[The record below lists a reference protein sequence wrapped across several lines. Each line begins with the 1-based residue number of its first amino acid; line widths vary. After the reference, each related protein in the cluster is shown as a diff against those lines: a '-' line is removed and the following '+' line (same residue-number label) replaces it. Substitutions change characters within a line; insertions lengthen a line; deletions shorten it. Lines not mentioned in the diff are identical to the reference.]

1 MSSQDTEA
9 EATEANGSDSTR
21 RRYLQVAGMV
31 GTGGLSMLAG
41 CGGDGG
47 SNQPDDG
54 TADESGDGT
63 PSGNESNELEIIHHW
78 TRGADGKAFSE
89 FLTQFKKEYPDVR
102 ILENTL
108 AGQAGAGVKTVVT
121 KRLVNNDPPST
132 FQGLAGKYM
141 QPFSD
146 HLQPIG
152 DSVWS
157 QNNMKEVYLEGP
169 KKISQIDGEYMMVPL
184 NIHRV
189 NILFYNTAVVEE
201 AGVDPNAISDA
212 GALTD
217 ALRKVDQNTDA
228 VGFPQSTTEGW
239 TVLQLFESILLSEGG
254 IEAYNKFSEGNVSEV
269 ESSVKTSLER
279 VKEYSQSFP
288 GDANAIAWPEAA
300 SMLPSGDGAFYQS
313 GDWAAGVLLDSEDF
327 KFGEDWDWIPFPGTS
342 DSFIV
347 VMDVFEMP
355 ADNPSPE
362 ATKKFL
368 QFCGSKKGQATLN
381 SIKGSIPPR
390 TDVPTDKFSG
400 YQKDQIESIKKTS
413 NQPGSM
419 THGAAVAPEALT
431 NLKKAMGDFTA
442 NYNINAAFGKLEQA
456 FE

>member
-1 MSSQDTEA
+1 M
-9 EATEANGSDSTR
+9 
-21 RRYLQVAGMV
+21 VGMA
-31 GTGGLSMLAG
+31 GTGGITMLAG
-41 CGGDGG
+41 C
-47 SNQPDDG
+47 
-54 TADESGDGT
+54 SGDGDTDQGDNNT
-63 PSGNESNELEIIHHW
+63 PDENDNDSSSGIGSNELEIVHHW

-89 FLTQFKKEYPDVR
+89 FLTQFKEEYPDVR

-108 AGQAGAGVKTVVT
+108 AGQAGSGVKTVVT
-121 KRLVNNDPPST
+121 ERLVNNEPPST

-141 QPFSD
+141 LPFSD

-152 DSVWS
+152 DAVWS
-157 QNNMKEVYLEGP
+157 ENDMKEAYLEGP
-169 KKISQIDGEYMMVPL
+169 KRISQIDGEYMMVPL

-189 NILFYNTAVVEE
+189 NILFYNTSVVEK

-212 GALTD
+212 QAFTD
-217 ALRKVDQNTDA
+217 ALQKVDQNTDA
-228 VGFPQSTTEGW
+228 VGLPQSTTEGW

-254 IEAYNKFSEGNVSEV
+254 IEAYNRFSEGNVSEV
-269 ESSVKTSLER
+269 ESSVRASLER
-279 VKEYSQSFP
+279 VKEYRQSFP
-288 GDANAIAWPEAA
+288 EDANAIAWPEAA

-313 GDWAAGVLLDSEDF
+313 GDWAAGVLLDSEGF
-327 KFGEDWDWIPFPGTS
+327 EFGEDWDWVPFPGTS

-362 ATKKFL
+362 AIKKFL

-390 TDVPTDKFSG
+390 TDVPTDEFSG
-400 YQKDQIESIKKTS
+400 YQKDQIESIKQTS

-419 THGAAVAPEALT
+419 THGAAVAPDPLT
-431 NLKKAMGDFTA
+431 DLKKALGDFTA
-442 NYNINAAFGKLEQA
+442 NYDVDAALQKLSQA
-456 FE
+456 FK

>member
-1 MSSQDTEA
+1 
-9 EATEANGSDSTR
+9 
-21 RRYLQVAGMV
+21 
-31 GTGGLSMLAG
+31 MLAG
-41 CGGDGG
+41 CAGDEDQDGDDTSGGNGDG
-47 SNQPDDG
+47 
-54 TADESGDGT
+54 ASG
-63 PSGNESNELEIIHHW
+63 GNGSNELEIIHHW
-78 TRGADGKAFSE
+78 TRGADGKAFSA

-121 KRLVNNDPPST
+121 KRLLNNDPPST
-132 FQGLAGKYM
+132 FQGLSGKYM

-146 HLQPIG
+146 HLQSIG

-157 QNNMKEVYLEGP
+157 QNNMKDAYLEGP

-189 NILFYNTAVVEE
+189 NILFYNTTVVEE

-212 GALTD
+212 EALTE
-217 ALRKVDQNTDA
+217 AFRKVNQNTDA

-239 TVLQLFESILLSEGG
+239 TVLQLFESILLSEGS

-288 GDANAIAWPEAA
+288 NDANSIAWPEAA

-313 GDWAAGVLLDSEDF
+313 GDWAAGVLLDSEGF
-327 KFGEDWDWIPFPGTS
+327 EFGEDWDWIPFPGTS

-347 VMDVFEMP
+347 VMDIFEMP

-362 ATKKFL
+362 ASKKFL

-390 TDVPTDKFSG
+390 TDVPTDEFSG
-400 YQKDQIESIKKTS
+400 YQKDQIESIKQTS

-442 NYNINAAFGKLEQA
+442 NYDVDAAFGRFEQA